1 MDYQLQMIEYKRV
14 LLRMKKDEIE
24 GKMDDRKRKED
35 QVKSQLALIDTLN
48 KTITALKA
56 KHEEELKGNDE

>member
-1 MDYQLQMIEYKRV
+1 MIEYKRV

-56 KHEEELKGNDE
+56 KHEEELKGNDEWI

>member
-1 MDYQLQMIEYKRV
+1 
-14 LLRMKKDEIE
+14 MKKDEIE